1 VKELVPG
8 GTSLL
13 MHGVP
18 SQLQFMFKLLL
29 NSLASDKHDYYH
41 DRVSEQA
48 SEPLLAGW
56 VWFLGPWDQLRL
68 PGSSS
73 MI

>member
-1 VKELVPG
+1 MPG

-29 NSLASDKHDYYH
+29 VSLASDKHVYYQ
-41 DRVSEQA
+41 DRVSLHL
-48 SEPLLAGW
+48 SVVVSSLLG
-56 VWFLGPWDQLRL
+56 L
-68 PGSSS
+68 
-73 MI
+73 